1 MAVLLVTG
9 GGGFVMCH
17 LARHWVGRTAG
28 NVAVVVDR
36 DPLDAPARKWF
47 RPCGARARFVRGDVA
62 DAAFWEGLPARIA
75 DLDPVAYVA
84 HGAAVSSIERHRR
97 AGGLAAALPAVEVN
111 VMGTARALA
120 FAETLP
126 SLKRFLNVSSGAVF
140 ARETDLPLGVPL
152 PEDGHVAPDGL
163 YPVSKY
169 AAELLVR
176 QTARDSGLPA
186 ITVRLASVFG
196 PLDRETSGRALD
208 SVPKRLMMAAHAGR
222 SPTVAGLD
230 SVGDYLA
237 AGDVAA
243 AMAAL
248 LTCAAPRH
256 PVYNVAAGRLTTLSE
271 LIALIV
277 DLDPGFEVREAPP
290 GEAEIVG
297 VRPATAGRNGAYDI
311 SRIEADTDWRPAGLA
326 AGLRDYRDWL
336 AVRDV

>member
-1 MAVLLVTG
+1 MLLVTG

-17 LARHWVGRTAG
+17 LARHWAERAAD
-28 NVAVVVDR
+28 NVAVIVDR
-36 DPLDAPARKWF
+36 DPLDTAARDWLRPARG
-47 RPCGARARFVRGDVA
+47 RVRALCGDVA
-62 DAAFWEGLPARIA
+62 DAAFWDGLPGRIA
-75 DLDPVAYVA
+75 DLGPVAYVA

-97 AGGLAAALPAVEVN
+97 TGGLAAALPALEAN

-126 SLKRFLNVSSGAVF
+126 SLRRFLNVSSGAVY
-140 ARETDLPLGVPL
+140 ARETGLPPDVPL

-169 AAELLVR
+169 AAEMLVR
-176 QTARDSGLPA
+176 QTARDGGLPA

-208 SVPKRLMMAAHAGR
+208 SIPKRLVMAARAGR
-222 SPTVAGLD
+222 TPAVSGLD

-237 AGDVAA
+237 AEDVAA

-271 LIALIV
+271 LISLIAR
-277 DLDPGFEVREAPP
+277 LHPGFEVREVPP
-290 GEAEIVG
+290 GEAEIAD
-297 VRPATAGRNGAYDI
+297 VRPATSGRNGAYDI
-311 SRIEADTDWRPAGLA
+311 ARIVADTDWRPADLS
-326 AGLRDYRDWL
+326 AGLRSYRDWL
-336 AVRDV
+336 CRHDA